1 MDIVTVFRRSARRY
15 PDRRFAFDAR
25 TSITYG
31 EAEVRTDAI
40 AAELIARGVEPGVP
54 LGLSAS
60 DRVSL
65 WLAIVGAWKAGV
77 LPSLIDARTSPDDL
91 PFFVKDIDAPLIAAA
106 PELHDRLA
114 AAGAAELVD
123 LEALG
128 TDRTGD
134 RIDHHGPDA
143 PLYLSHTSGTT
154 GVPKGAILLS
164 GPVTLG
170 TACIADRLGLT
181 KDDVLLATTPISS
194 SFQLV
199 AALMPAVHV
208 GASIGL
214 VAGSTI
220 DEIWDM
226 ALRSRATVLVAY
238 PLTLADMVNAPQASK
253 DSSPFRLA
261 MSGGSPLAPR
271 IKRDFRERLGID
283 LLESYGQSEMGG
295 FMAMGSLNDGDR
307 SLAGY
312 VGRPLPDRLA
322 YVGEPTG
329 DEMSFGEVGEVL
341 VPHGYFS
348 HYKGAPG
355 KTAET
360 LSGGVLH
367 TGDLA
372 MSDSSGYLKVQG
384 RVGEA
389 DTAKRRGGFLRQLED
404 AFYEHDDVLHAT
416 IVESRGGDI
425 GAFVELQK
433 GGTATAADIE
443 KQATSQTPP
452 DLVPRQTTILES
464 MPRTFSGKAD
474 RAGLAAGINDQ
485 WKHQTVEVSG

>member
-1 MDIVTVFRRSARRY
+1 MDIVTVFRRSAHRY
-15 PDRRFAFDAR
+15 PGRRFAFDAR

-31 EAEVRTDAI
+31 EAEERTDAI
-40 AAELIARGVEPGVP
+40 AAELLARGLTAGAP
-54 LGLSAS
+54 LGLSGS

-65 WLAIVGAWKAGV
+65 WLAIIGAWKAGM
-77 LPSLIDARTSPDDL
+77 LPSLIDARTGPEDL
-91 PFFVKDIDAPLIAAA
+91 PFFVKDIGAQLVIAAS
-106 PELHDRLA
+106 ELHDRLD
-114 AAGAAELVD
+114 AAGAAELTDLDELGKSGDGGRVD
-123 LEALG
+123 
-128 TDRTGD
+128 R
-134 RIDHHGPDA
+134 HGPDA
-143 PLYLSHTSGTT
+143 SLYLSYTSGTT
-154 GVPKGAILLS
+154 GNPKGAVLLS
-164 GPVTLG
+164 EPVTLG

-220 DEIWDM
+220 DEIWEM
-226 ALRSRATVLVAY
+226 ARSSQATILVAY
-238 PLTLADMVNAPQASK
+238 PLTLADMVNAPEALEGSP
-253 DSSPFRLA
+253 PFRLA

-295 FMAMGSLNDGDR
+295 FMAMGSLSEGER
-307 SLAGY
+307 SLSGY
-312 VGRPLPDRLA
+312 VGRPLPDRPA
-322 YVGEPTG
+322 YVGGPLG
-329 DEMSFGEVGEVL
+329 DEAPFGEVGEVL

-348 HYKGAPG
+348 HYKDAPG

-360 LSGGVLH
+360 LAGGVLH

-372 MSDSSGYLKVQG
+372 MSDESGFLKVLG

-389 DTAKRRGGFLRQLED
+389 DAAKRRGGFLRQVED
-404 AFYEHDDVLHAT
+404 AYYEREDVLHAT
-416 IVESRGGDI
+416 IVESRNGDVE
-425 GAFVELQK
+425 AFVELQK
-433 GGTATAADIE
+433 GRSTTAADIE
-443 KQATSQTPP
+443 EEVLSRLPSELAPS
-452 DLVPRQTTILES
+452 QTTILED

-474 RAGLAAGINDQ
+474 RAGLAAGITN
-485 WKHQTVEVSG
+485 